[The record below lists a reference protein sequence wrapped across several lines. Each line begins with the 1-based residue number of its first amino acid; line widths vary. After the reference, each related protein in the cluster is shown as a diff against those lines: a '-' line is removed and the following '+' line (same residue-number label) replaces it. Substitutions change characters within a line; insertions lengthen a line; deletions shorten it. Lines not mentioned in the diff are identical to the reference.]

1 MFLKHS
7 FNIFKKSLQ
16 HPVFTVKNGCS
27 RTYSTS
33 SSHTLR
39 KSIYGGIIF
48 GIAALSGG
56 YFYLKNEPESL
67 KFIFPTKSVKKDY
80 HKVYR
85 EIAEL
90 INSDEIEDYDD
101 GSLGPIFVRLG
112 WHSSG
117 TYNKE
122 NNTGG
127 SNGATMR
134 FEPESKHAA
143 NAGLHVARDALEKI
157 KKKNPW
163 ISYGDLWTLAS
174 VCAIQEMSGPI
185 IPWRPGRTDGD
196 SSQCPPDG
204 LLPDASK
211 EQNHLRTIF
220 YRMGFNDQE
229 IVALSGAHALGQCH
243 VDRSGYTGH
252 WTFSPTVLTNE
263 YYKMLINEKWN
274 FKKWDGPKQFEDK
287 TKSLMM
293 LPTDIS
299 LIKDKEFR
307 RYVELYAKD
316 EKKFF
321 EDFSKAFSKLLE
333 LGVPH
338 FDQEPI
344 IFTPLVS

>member
-1 MFLKHS
+1 MFLKQGFS
-7 FNIFKKSLQ
+7 VFQASARLSISTVRNSTRRLYFTTTKSPSKGFL
-16 HPVFTVKNGCS
+16 
-27 RTYSTS
+27 
-33 SSHTLR
+33 
-39 KSIYGGIIF
+39 YGGIVL
-48 GIAALSGG
+48 GASLLGCG
-56 YFYLKNEPESL
+56 YYYYNYGMDSFDFLITKN
-67 KFIFPTKSVKKDY
+67 KDQKNY

-90 INSDEIEDYDD
+90 MNSEELEDYDD
-101 GSLGPIFVRLG
+101 GSLGPILVRLG

-122 NNTGG
+122 DNSGG

-134 FEPESKHAA
+134 FEPESKHLA
-143 NAGLHVARDALEKI
+143 NAGLHVAREALEKI

-163 ISYGDLWTLAS
+163 ISYSDLWTLAA
-174 VCAIQEMSGPI
+174 VCAIQEMSGPS
-185 IPWRPGRTDGD
+185 IPWRPGRVDGD
-196 SSQCPPDG
+196 STRCPPDG

-211 EQNHLRTIF
+211 EQSHLRNIF

-243 VDRSGYTGH
+243 PDRSGYTGH
-252 WTFSPTVLTNE
+252 WTFSPTVFTND
-263 YYKMLINEKWN
+263 YYKMLLNEKWDY
-274 FKKWDGPKQFEDK
+274 KKWDGPKQFEDK

-299 LIKDKEFR
+299 LIKDKEFKK
-307 RYVELYAKD
+307 YVELYAKD

-344 IFTPLVS
+344 IFKHIVD

>member
-1 MFLKHS
+1 MFLKQGFS
-7 FNIFKKSLQ
+7 VFKMSTRL
-16 HPVFTVKNGCS
+16 PVFIAKNS
-27 RTYSTS
+27 LHRMYSTTTS
-33 SSHTLR
+33 SSSR
-39 KSIYGGIIF
+39 KILYGGF
-48 GIAALSGG
+48 VFSAAALG
-56 YFYLKNEPESL
+56 YGYYCIKHNSKPLDFLIGKKITE
-67 KFIFPTKSVKKDY
+67 KDY
-80 HKVYR
+80 YKVYQ

-90 INSDEIEDYDD
+90 MDSDDVENYDD
-101 GSLGPIFVRLG
+101 GSLGPILVRLG

-122 NNTGG
+122 NNSGG

-163 ISYGDLWTLAS
+163 ISYSDLWTLAA
-174 VCAIQEMSGPI
+174 VCAIQEMSGPA
-185 IPWRPGRTDGD
+185 IPWRPGRIDGVCT
-196 SSQCPPDG
+196 QCPPDG

-211 EQNHLRTIF
+211 GQDHLRNIF

-243 VDRSGYTGH
+243 TDRSGYIGH
-252 WTFSPTVLTNE
+252 WTFSPTVLTND
-263 YYKMLINEKWN
+263 YYKLLLSEKWDQKN
-274 FKKWDGPKQFEDK
+274 WNGPKQFEDK

-293 LPTDIS
+293 LPTDIC
-299 LIKDKEFR
+299 LIKDKEFKK
-307 RYVELYAKD
+307 YVELYAKD

-333 LGVPH
+333 LGVPR
-338 FDQEPI
+338 FDQDPI
-344 IFTPLVS
+344 IFKPLRV